1 LLDRSY
7 PERNTSSIDFEG
19 VIMMLSW
26 LLAGLMLVGSYA
38 GAQTAGPEGGSNEVI
53 ANGGLLH
60 TLMAAPVIG
69 QPYSAVQV
77 HQTSR
82 KLADGTTISHKGH
95 HFVARD
101 AAGRVRVELRMA
113 RAQNDGQETV
123 MVFVSDPVAHT
134 ITTWITGP
142 TANKTASVAKIPAD
156 RKPDTPTQTRVAAN
170 DTSRPQPVVTT
181 EDLGIQTVQ
190 GLPVTDV
197 RTTTVVP
204 AGRSG
209 NDAPI
214 TKTREVWTS
223 TDLKLVM
230 KEQWEDPRSG
240 ERTVELENFSR
251 AELDPALFRAPPGY
265 VVKSVLESL
274 KELEEKL
281 GAAQN

>member
-1 LLDRSY
+1 
-7 PERNTSSIDFEG
+7 
-19 VIMMLSW
+19 MMFSL

-38 GAQTAGPEGGSNEVI
+38 GAQSAGPDAGSNEVI
-53 ANGGLLH
+53 SNGGLLH

-69 QPYSAVQV
+69 QPYSAIQV

-82 KLADGTTISHKGH
+82 KLLDGTTISHKGH

-113 RAQNDGQETV
+113 KAQNGQETV

-142 TANKTASVAKIPAD
+142 AANKTASVAKIPEG
-156 RKPDTPTQTRVAAN
+156 RKPETPTPSPVAN
-170 DTSRPQPVVTT
+170 DTTRLQPVITT
-181 EDLGIQTVQ
+181 EDLGTQTIL

-197 RTTTVVP
+197 RPTIVVP

-223 TDLKLVM
+223 TDMKLVM

-240 ERTVELENFSR
+240 ERTVDLENFSR
-251 AELDPALFRAPPGY
+251 AEPDPALFRAPPGY
-265 VVKSVLESL
+265 VVKSALESL

-281 GAAQN
+281 SAAQN